1 MLNIYSVVGFGFSVG
16 WVFDRGVV
24 DVVYSADGIS
34 FGLDDGSDM
43 GSSCGYFDDS
53 NDGKPVYS
61 FIDDNLNTMV

>member
-1 MLNIYSVVGFGFSVG
+1 MGFGVRVGLGFYSGVVG
-16 WVFDRGVV
+16 VV
-24 DVVYSADGIS
+24 CSADRIS